1 MIYCFYLFDRDGVC
15 LYYEDWN
22 RSVKPKSLPGSA
34 SASAAAV
41 QKHARARRTLL

>member
-22 RSVKPKSLPGSA
+22 RSVKPKSMPG
-34 SASAAAV
+34 
-41 QKHARARRTLL
+41 